1 MDIEKLKDHHIR
13 SVLLGNLKA
22 AYQDSEDTRII
33 NELGIDFGASRI
45 DVAVV
50 NGILHGYE
58 IKSESDTLKR
68 LPQQMEY
75 YNRLFERM
83 TIVTDPK
90 YLEATEQMVPKWWG
104 IQIVNRKPLSLT
116 LKTIRKGR
124 HKPSQDKELLL
135 KLLWKEDLER
145 FVDYV
150 GYPKK
155 FKSLRKNTLLKMF
168 NNEVD
173 LKTARGFVYDTLKQR
188 NLEN

>member
-1 MDIEKLKDHHIR
+1 MDIAKLKDHHVR
-13 SVLLGNLKA
+13 SVLLSNLKA
-22 AYQDSEDTRII
+22 TYQDSEDTRII
-33 NELGIDFGASRI
+33 NELGINFGASRI

-90 YLEATEQMVPKWWG
+90 FLEAIEQLVPKWWG
-104 IQIVNRKPLSLT
+104 IQIVNKKPSSLS

-124 HKPSQDKELLL
+124 RKPSQDKELLL

-155 FKSLRKNTLLKMF
+155 FKSLRKNTLLQLF

-173 LKTARGFVYDTLKQR
+173 LKTARVFVYDTLKQR